1 MALAIQINWCNY
13 GNYKIIDVNEK
24 LHDKVAK
31 FMLESFLNDE
41 LFKVLKVQEEP
52 GIADDFLK
60 LIKHVLLNDCSLMI
74 VEEQTNEIKG
84 VALLKWMTREWHS
97 WMDWKL
103 LIKCEHLMDIC
114 VMILHCFES
123 MQEKDPYNDSA
134 IDSLHIFSYHLC
146 QELLDDEEFLQ
157 HFFNSICEV
166 ARHMHMPRV
175 TYMCLH
181 ARDRAILEDCGFAE
195 VTRIIYSLFVHKGR
209 RPFDRLR
216 DVNEMYGCLYEKQV
230 EPILPFQEMIVRHAK
245 AKDPKEVQKKPKEE
259 TKT

>member
-13 GNYKIIDVNEK
+13 GSYKIIDVNEK
-24 LHDKVAK
+24 LHDKVIK
-31 FMLESFLNDE
+31 YMLESFYNDE
-41 LFKVLKVQEEP
+41 LLKVLKVQEEP
-52 GIADDFLK
+52 GVAEDFHN
-60 LIKHVLLNDCSLMI
+60 LIKHVLLNDCSIMV

-84 VALLKWMTREWHS
+84 VALLKWMTNKWHS
-97 WMDWKL
+97 WMDCKL
-103 LIKCEHLMDIC
+103 LIKCQHLMEIC
-114 VMILHCFES
+114 VMVLQCFES
-123 MQEKDPYNDSA
+123 MKEKDPYNDSA
-134 IDSLHIFSYHLC
+134 IDSLHIFDYHLC

-181 ARDRAILEDCGFAE
+181 SRDRAILDDCGFDE
-195 VTRIIYSLFVHKGR
+195 VTRVIYSLFVHKGR

-216 DVNEMYGCLYEKQV
+216 DINEMYACLYEKQV
-230 EPILPFQEMIVRHAK
+230 EPILPFQGMIVRHAK
-245 AKDPKEVQKKPKEE
+245 AKDPKDAQKKAKEE